1 MSAEESDEPNYDSLR
16 EESRRVDSSEGLRSG
31 DGEAGWNDSEAIL
44 ERHPRDMEDAER
56 QLDLLYQR
64 QLDLEKRKMNPK
76 CDCEYCLKLRA
87 HTPRAAAAVD
97 AGEGQRRNIHGD
109 GEQGYADGEDED
121 EDALTSLS
129 DGDEMHLTK
138 QERRARDRQM
148 YRHILFVRN
157 LPPQMT
163 TDELCEL
170 FGELFGFCPCLGSSP
185 LPALLLSH
193 LSVCQPVRLSSV
205 CLLAT

>member
-1 MSAEESDEPNYDSLR
+1 MAQDDMSAEESDEPNYDSLR
-16 EESRRVDSSEGLRSG
+16 EESRKVDSSEGLRSG
-31 DGEAGWNDSEAIL
+31 DREAAWNDSEEIL
-44 ERHPRDMEDAER
+44 ERHPRDLEDAER
-56 QLDLLYQR
+56 QLDILYQR

-170 FGELFGFCPCLGSSP
+170 FGGVSVLVWALG
-185 LPALLLSH
+185 LSH

-205 CLLAT
+205 CLLAR